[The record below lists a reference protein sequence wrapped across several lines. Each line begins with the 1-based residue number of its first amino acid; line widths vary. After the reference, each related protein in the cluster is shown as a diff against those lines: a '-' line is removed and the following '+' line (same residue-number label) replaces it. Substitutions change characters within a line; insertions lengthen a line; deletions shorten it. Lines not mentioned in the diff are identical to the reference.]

1 MLKQYS
7 DASTLFSPEVQLDES
22 LFRSWNES
30 SSAERSEN
38 IQLPDTVTK
47 LMTPYRST
55 VYVVGTAHFSES
67 SQEDVR
73 KVRILLFLLFFSV
86 RFQEL

>member
-1 MLKQYS
+1 M
-7 DASTLFSPEVQLDES
+7 DES
-22 LFRSWNES
+22 LFRSLNES
-30 SSAERSEN
+30 SSEERSEN

-55 VYVVGTAHFSES
+55 VYIVGTAHFSES

-73 KVRILLFLLFFSV
+73 KVEYCCFLLF
-86 RFQEL
+86 